1 MSHLVVQYTVM
12 SMPDKI
18 KKTDEEWK
26 KTLAPEEYKV
36 LRQKGTEMAF
46 TGKLLDNK
54 KEGVYICAGCGSDI
68 FSSDSKFDSGSGWPS
83 FFEPVSKDRI
93 EEKSDRSL
101 FMSRTEVIC
110 EKCGGHLGHV
120 FTDGPEPTGLRYCVN
135 SAALHFKEK
144 EKRSQRSD

>member
-54 KEGVYICAGCGSDI
+54 KEGVYICAGCGSEI